1 MADLQLQRVS
11 GPSAVSGLRSTGL
24 DSANRLSFQSAL
36 QHWLQAGQRPQRK
49 PEQLSANDLL
59 TMNPNLNL
67 KLQQQ
72 VQQWHA
78 ESQRLNLDA
87 VQPAHSSSGVNVVQ
101 VQQQLPAIRALS
113 GLSHSDAQQLND
125 FQQPKAPLME
135 HHLDQPFG
143 KVVAP
148 TALSAALMGQGTA
161 VAQTNLVPESLKHLL
176 RGLDQLGPIEKKP
189 HLHAL
194 RNDYS
199 HWQQGVA

>member
-1 MADLQLQRVS
+1 MADISLQRVS
-11 GPSAVSGLRSTGL
+11 GPSAAGGLRSAGL

-36 QHWLQAGQRPQRK
+36 QHWLHAGQRPQRA
-49 PEQLSANDLL
+49 PEQLSQVDLL
-59 TMNPNLNL
+59 TVNPNLNL
-67 KLQQQ
+67 KLLHQ

-78 ESQRLNLDA
+78 QSQDALQPLQPAAAAHA
-87 VQPAHSSSGVNVVQ
+87 VQL
-101 VQQQLPAIRALS
+101 QQQLPAIRALS
-113 GLSHSDAQQLND
+113 GLSQTDAQQLND
-125 FQQPKAPLME
+125 FRQPKEALTE

-148 TALSAALMGQGTA
+148 TALSAALMGQGTT

-176 RGLDQLGPIEKKP
+176 RAVDQLGPIEKKP
-189 HLHAL
+189 RLHEL